1 MDWNATTF
9 GQKAESVPP
18 ALSRSAA
25 DEIDV
30 SLHLFIYGF
39 CPNSIIYLASWSS
52 NLPTVPAKSGGTM
65 GAMRNLWIRWKMLR
79 LPWRK
84 TFLIGKEAP
93 PPLQR
98 GICISQSPLGQDLQ
112 GNTFWEFKDTMN
124 TNRVRRMVRSSRRTH
139 FSDVKISP
147 QWHQWLRQTRYDP
160 PTIQEQQADIG
171 RQAQLKYLAQ
181 QADERWASKPSFLDQ
196 PRDQPKPATLP
207 KVPGAYAPQT
217 DPDKKKGVGSTMD
230 NPVAVPEPPKTEE
243 RPNPWKRAS
252 SGGPS
257 EQWQP
262 ESWTPGSAKKR

>member
-98 GICISQSPLGQDLQ
+98 GICISVSFRPRPPGKYFLGVQ
-112 GNTFWEFKDTMN
+112 G
-124 TNRVRRMVRSSRRTH
+124 
-139 FSDVKISP
+139 
-147 QWHQWLRQTRYDP
+147 YDEYKSGP
-160 PTIQEQQADIG
+160 ANGTIQSQDSLLGCQDFSSVAPMAAADTL
-171 RQAQLKYLAQ
+171 R
-181 QADERWASKPSFLDQ
+181 PSNHT
-196 PRDQPKPATLP
+196 RAT
-207 KVPGAYAPQT
+207 
-217 DPDKKKGVGSTMD
+217 S
-230 NPVAVPEPPKTEE
+230 
-243 RPNPWKRAS
+243 
-252 SGGPS
+252 
-257 EQWQP
+257 
-262 ESWTPGSAKKR
+262 